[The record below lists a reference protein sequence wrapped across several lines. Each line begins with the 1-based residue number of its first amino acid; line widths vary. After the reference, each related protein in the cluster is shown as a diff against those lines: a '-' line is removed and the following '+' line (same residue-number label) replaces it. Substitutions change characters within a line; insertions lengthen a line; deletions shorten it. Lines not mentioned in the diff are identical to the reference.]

1 MTEKEFISNWTMQLT
16 EAGIKNFP
24 QDFDSIK
31 NYDELTLPGK
41 TLVIGQEFFGS
52 FEILTIDGTLA
63 YQAQN
68 HLSAKFIVYSNRL
81 KPTKIIIPKD
91 NKILRDLV
99 IKYENY
105 IDSLIR
111 QIELDYKKNFSDTK
125 NSSTVINNIFR
136 NLNLI
141 RY

>member
-1 MTEKEFISNWTMQLT
+1 MTEKEFISNWTKQLT
-16 EAGIKNFP
+16 EVGIKNFP

-31 NYDELTLPGK
+31 NYDELTLHGK
-41 TLVIGQEFFGS
+41 ALVIGQEFFGS
-52 FEILTIDGTLA
+52 FEILNIDGTLV

-68 HLSAKFIVYSNRL
+68 HLSAKFIIYSNRL

-91 NKILRDLV
+91 NKIMRDLV
-99 IKYENY
+99 TKYENY